1 MFENLIDAGLDIPS
15 GQLTTV
21 NNSWLSLEGLVR

>member
-15 GQLTTV
+15 GKLTTV
-21 NNSWLSLEGLVR
+21 NNLWLSLEGLVR